1 MVALEQVSS
10 GSGSERSDFVIHQIY
25 SGTSTADTPF
35 FSFFFGSTDR
45 LLASTLSAETRACM
59 CVSSVSLPPTET
71 SQVGAWPLRTSFPL
85 PQWRCDDGRMDGWG
99 EHEGIEAKALT
110 AALVRRRR
118 VLCLHLACNPS
129 PEALVGMRGLA
140 KVCMCA
146 CHPHGNPLE
155 ARQGSAVLLVRGPSI
170 VLANLAARWLAAAAH
185 PPRARWEGVC
195 GSPWEAGAGL
205 ESQIWVS
212 LRYRYCVSE
221 GPRCKV
227 KGF

>member
-1 MVALEQVSS
+1 MTSLCVAFAPLEILGVTFAVNYGRRRGSNVRASHKTSDYAEPGMVALEQVSS

-118 VLCLHLACNPS
+118 VLCLHL
-129 PEALVGMRGLA
+129 LA
-140 KVCMCA
+140 TQA
-146 CHPHGNPLE
+146 QRH
-155 ARQGSAVLLVRGPSI
+155 
-170 VLANLAARWLAAAAH
+170 
-185 PPRARWEGVC
+185 
-195 GSPWEAGAGL
+195 
-205 ESQIWVS
+205 
-212 LRYRYCVSE
+212 
-221 GPRCKV
+221 
-227 KGF
+227 